1 MSRWTDS
8 QIGDRIHRSMRKLE
22 KRRKKQAQTYKEIG
36 LLAELGVVLADER
49 VRGVVLGGLNL
60 DATALNV

>member
-1 MSRWTDS
+1 M
-8 QIGDRIHRSMRKLE
+8 KKKE
-22 KRRKKQAQTYKEIG
+22 KTMETYEEIG

-49 VRGVVLGGLNL
+49 VRSVVLGGLNL